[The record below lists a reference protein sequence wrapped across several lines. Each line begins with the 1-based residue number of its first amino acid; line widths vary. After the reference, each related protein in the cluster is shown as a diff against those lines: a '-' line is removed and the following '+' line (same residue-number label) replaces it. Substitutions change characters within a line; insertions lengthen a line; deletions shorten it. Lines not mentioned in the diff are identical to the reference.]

1 MNRRSLNITPS
12 FENNDNFCMVL
23 NICKSSNLSRE
34 HAGSSSILL
43 QIKTL
48 VKKERLCCYANGWQ
62 ANALVSG
69 NSMVI
74 ITVNSTIIFT
84 KQPSAERYLANIFST
99 VFLWSFRTFLQL
111 IKKTFQFFKKK
122 SLQKTP
128 VAKSYFSKLQAF
140 LKRCLQNL
148 QENACAI
155 DSFNKFVSLRL

>member
-1 MNRRSLNITPS
+1 MQMDGKQTPYYQ
-12 FENNDNFCMVL
+12 ETD
-23 NICKSSNLSRE
+23 
-34 HAGSSSILL
+34 
-43 QIKTL
+43 
-48 VKKERLCCYANGWQ
+48 
-62 ANALVSG
+62 
-69 NSMVI
+69 SMVI